1 MALNKKKTEESKKI
15 ENILRAAAGEIKV
28 ETTTTDTVK
37 KLEEAVNNTKENIK
51 KEQVSVANVEV
62 SPIIKKAEKPD
73 KKKRSVGRPK
83 LSEVEKERL
92 TVYVEPELREQINIY
107 SKFQGGLSEYITK
120 LVLKDIEVNK
130 EMYNTLLKN
139 LK

>member
-15 ENILRAAAGEIKV
+15 ENNLRAAAGEIKV

-51 KEQVSVANVEV
+51 KEQMSVATVEV
-62 SPIIKKAEKPD
+62 PPIFKKEEKPD

-92 TVYVEPELREQINIY
+92 TVYIEPELREQINIY

-120 LVLKDIEVNK
+120 LVLKDIETNK
-130 EMYNTLLKN
+130 EMYNNLLKN

>member
-15 ENILRAAAGEIKV
+15 ENNLRAAAGEIKV

-51 KEQVSVANVEV
+51 KEQMSVANVEV
-62 SPIIKKAEKPD
+62 PPIFKKEEKSD

-92 TVYVEPELREQINIY
+92 TVYIKPELREQINIY

-120 LVLKDIEVNK
+120 LVLKDIEANK
-130 EMYNTLLKN
+130 EMYNTLLNN

>member
-15 ENILRAAAGEIKV
+15 ENNLRAAAGEIKV

-51 KEQVSVANVEV
+51 KEQVSVANIEV
-62 SPIIKKAEKPD
+62 SPIFEKEEKPD

-92 TVYVEPELREQINIY
+92 TVYIEPELREQINIY

-120 LVLKDIEVNK
+120 LVLKDIEANK